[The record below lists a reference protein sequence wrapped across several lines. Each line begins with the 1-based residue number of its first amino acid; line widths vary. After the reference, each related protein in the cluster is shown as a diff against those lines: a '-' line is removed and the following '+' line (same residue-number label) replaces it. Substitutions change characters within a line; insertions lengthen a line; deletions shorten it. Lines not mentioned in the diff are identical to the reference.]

1 MVKAQNAYMRNI
13 VRQECPGVPTTA
25 QGVRVMESRKQEALH
40 SYLALAAKRLVL
52 GREPGEAPCP
62 LGQPSPSRPAKRR
75 AGGSGPGGC

>member
-40 SYLALAAKRLVL
+40 SYLALAAKRLGL
-52 GREPGEAPCP
+52 GREPGEASCRGP
-62 LGQPSPSRPAKRR
+62 PSPPRPAKRR